1 MNGRVLMTNFYFNH
15 DPANLPDFSEDCH
28 PVQMFHTHQ
37 NDITKHSLVSKQ
49 LLQTVRDLGLH
60 VDADA
65 IDLITIATAVTAA
78 DTFELRDNAE
88 NAWARKMHL
97 HVPVTDEDMWN
108 TVEPELSSLLNFLTG
123 DQWQFTFEKTT
134 MPMPTPKTSEQAKA
148 KAKSLIGLNSVCLF
162 SGGLDSAVGAIDI
175 LNGESALKP
184 LLVSHAY
191 RGDGAKQEDIKL
203 LLSPPF
209 GELSYSMSPHII
221 KQLEGKTD
229 ISMRGRSFNFL
240 AMAVLGISALRNANC
255 DSSIETIVVPEN
267 GYISINPPLTRRR
280 IGSHSTRTTHP
291 NFLSRLESLLR
302 DTGFH
307 VKFVN
312 PYQFKTKGEMLAE
325 CVDQDAIRKAVP
337 LSVSCS
343 HWHREHK
350 QCGHCVPCLIRR
362 ASVFHAGFTQDAP
375 YKTKRLK
382 GLMKEKDTRDDLQA
396 VQTAIIRL
404 KQSDNY
410 RSWLR
415 KSGPIPQ
422 EKDIREKLEST
433 IKRGLAEV
441 ELFLQADKSS

>member
-1 MNGRVLMTNFYFNH
+1 MTNFYFNH
-15 DPANLPDFSEDCH
+15 DPANLPDFSVGCH
-28 PVQMFHTHQ
+28 PVQIFHTHQ
-37 NDITKHSLVSKQ
+37 HNINKHSLASRQ
-49 LLQTVRDLGLH
+49 LLQTVRDLGLN

-78 DTFELRDNAE
+78 DTFELRENAE
-88 NAWARKMHL
+88 NAWARQMHL
-97 HVPVTDEDMWN
+97 HVPVTDEGMWN
-108 TVEPELSSLLNFLTG
+108 LVAAELSSLLNFLTG

-134 MPMPTPKTSEQAKA
+134 MTMPKPKQSDQAKA
-148 KAKSLIGLNSVCLF
+148 KAKSLVGLNSVCLF

-175 LNGESALKP
+175 LNGESDLKP

-191 RGDGAKQEDIKL
+191 RGDGAKQEQIKT
-203 LLSPPF
+203 LLSAPF
-209 GELSYSMSPHII
+209 GEMSYSISPHIV
-221 KQLEGKTD
+221 KHLEGKTD

-240 AMAVLGISALRNANC
+240 AMAVLGISALRNANN
-255 DSSIETIVVPEN
+255 DSSIQTIVVPEN

-280 IGSHSTRTTHP
+280 LGSHSTRTTHP
-291 NFLSRLESLLR
+291 NFLRKLESLLQ

-325 CVDQDAIRKAVP
+325 CIDQEAIKKAVP

-343 HWHREHK
+343 HWHREHM

-362 ASVFHAGFTQDAP
+362 ASVNHAGFTDDAP
-375 YKTKRLK
+375 YKTKRVKSLLK
-382 GLMKEKDTRDDLQA
+382 VKDTRDDVQA

-404 KQSDNY
+404 KQTNNY

-415 KSGPIPQ
+415 MSGPVPQ
-422 EKDIREKLEST
+422 ERDIREALEAT

-441 ELFLQADKSS
+441 EDFLQKDKSS

>member
-1 MNGRVLMTNFYFNH
+1 MTNFYFNH
-15 DPANLPDFSEDCH
+15 DPSNLPAFTEDCH
-28 PVQMFHTHQ
+28 PVQIFHTHQ
-37 NDITKHSLVSKQ
+37 HDINKHSLASRQ
-49 LLQTVRDLGLH
+49 LLQTVRDLGLN
-60 VDADA
+60 VDADV
-65 IDLITIATAVTAA
+65 IDLVTIATAVTAA
-78 DTFELRDNAE
+78 DTFEQREKAE

-97 HVPVTDEDMWN
+97 HVPVTDDDMWN
-108 TVEPELSSLLNFLTG
+108 FNEPELSSLLNFLTG

-134 MPMPTPKTSEQAKA
+134 MLMPKPKTSEQAKA

-175 LNGESALKP
+175 LNGKSDLKP

-191 RGDGAKQEDIKL
+191 RGDGAKQQEIKQ

-209 GELSYSMSPHII
+209 GEISYSVSPHII
-221 KQLEGKTD
+221 KRLEGKTD

-240 AMAVLGISALRNANC
+240 AVAVLGISALRNANC

-291 NFLSRLESLLR
+291 NFLERFESLLK
-302 DTGFH
+302 DTGFN
-307 VKFVN
+307 VKFIN

-325 CVDQDAIRKAVP
+325 CADQKAIKNAVP

-343 HWHREHK
+343 HWHRDNK

-362 ASVFHAGFTQDAP
+362 ASVYHAGFTDDAE

-382 GLMKEKDTRDDLQA
+382 GLIKEKDTRDDLQA

-404 KQSDNY
+404 KKTDNY

-415 KSGPIPQ
+415 SSGSIPQ
-422 EKDIREKLEST
+422 DSNIRDKLEST
-433 IKRGLAEV
+433 IQRGLAEV
-441 ELFLQADKSS
+441 KTFLDSEK